1 MGMIRGLDHVKSCSS
16 YDDGNVIFE
25 LIAPRMQRGEPVTL
39 SFDGVSAVP
48 SSFVNAAIVRLAE
61 RMPLTQIRR
70 YLGFANTT
78 RQINEMVKGRFDH
91 VAGLQAGHAI

>member
-1 MGMIRGLDHVKSCSS
+1 MGIIRILDHVDSCSS

-25 LIAPRMQRGEPVTL
+25 LIAPKVQDGEDVTL

-61 RMPLTQIRR
+61 LVPLAEIRR
-70 YLGFANTT
+70 HLGFIHTT
-78 RQINEMVKGRFDH
+78 RQINEMVRMRFDH
-91 VAGLQAGHAI
+91 VAGLQH